1 MTAAE
6 IAEEEA
12 LYLEVKRLEQNEKRY
27 RADRDDLMRSVL
39 GLDSGLVSLDQ
50 KNSEGVHSLGVSL
63 VYGVDADLRTRRSD
77 DQRTRLLPA
86 QLHHRRR
93 SKRTRPLT
101 MPQTAYTV
109 CRRLHLRPTRHIL
122 R

>member
-63 VYGVDADLRTRRSD
+63 HS
-77 DQRTRLLPA
+77 
-86 QLHHRRR
+86 
-93 SKRTRPLT
+93 
-101 MPQTAYTV
+101 
-109 CRRLHLRPTRHIL
+109 
-122 R
+122 